1 MIAMAVTMIS
11 GTSIATV
18 YANANP
24 PAEETT
30 TQVVE
35 ETATESTEDTEKKED
50 TGRVTGEGDNSAF
63 STPGNAQLVDDKEN
77 DDTKQFLTIQTKKG
91 NTFYMV
97 IDRSSN
103 TENVYMMSLVD
114 ENDLAEFLDETEKS
128 KETEEST
135 VVIPETTPETTPV
148 AEEETGVKKE
158 EKTGMNVKGLGAIVL
173 AAILGVAGIAV
184 YKKHGRGKEDDYV
197 SEQLE
202 FSDGP
207 YVNEEEDEEEEEE
220 PRSTFSFFK
229 KKEPEVEEES
239 SNSKISQPF
248 DNTITASREAKK
260 RRFTSTGSKVVSMNG
275 RGVEVYV
282 IKPQDFAEAQTA
294 ADLLKEGRTVVINL
308 EGVELTVA
316 QRSIDFVGGAT
327 YAINGSLQA
336 VSNNIFI
343 AAPDSIEVSGDLKSE
358 IMNENTISPQLK

>member
-1 MIAMAVTMIS
+1 MKSKVVKKLLMIAMAVTMIS

-24 PAEETT
+24 PAEEATT
-30 TQVVE
+30 AVVE
-35 ETATESTEDTEKKED
+35 ETTTEKSKDTEKAED
-50 TGRVTGEGDNSAF
+50 TGRVTGESNNSAF
-63 STPGNAQLVDDKEN
+63 STLGNAQLVDDKEN

-114 ENDLAEFLDETEKS
+114 ENDLAEFLDETEKD

-135 VVIPETTPETTPV
+135 VVIPETTPETTPA
-148 AEEETGVKKE
+148 AEEETEVKKEEKTE

-184 YKKHGRGKEDDYV
+184 YKKHGRGKEEDYV

-207 YVNEEEDEEEEEE
+207 YVNEEEDEEEE
-220 PRSTFSFFK
+220 
-229 KKEPEVEEES
+229 
-239 SNSKISQPF
+239 
-248 DNTITASREAKK
+248 
-260 RRFTSTGSKVVSMNG
+260 
-275 RGVEVYV
+275 
-282 IKPQDFAEAQTA
+282 
-294 ADLLKEGRTVVINL
+294 
-308 EGVELTVA
+308 
-316 QRSIDFVGGAT
+316 
-327 YAINGSLQA
+327 
-336 VSNNIFI
+336 
-343 AAPDSIEVSGDLKSE
+343 
-358 IMNENTISPQLK
+358 

>member
-1 MIAMAVTMIS
+1 MRNKVVKKLLMIAMAVTMIS

-148 AEEETGVKKE
+148 AEEETEVKKEEKKEEKTE

-173 AAILGVAGIAV
+173 AVILGVAGIAV
-184 YKKHGRGKEDDYV
+184 YKKHGRGKEEDYV

-207 YVNEEEDEEEEEE
+207 YVNEEEDEEEE
-220 PRSTFSFFK
+220 
-229 KKEPEVEEES
+229 
-239 SNSKISQPF
+239 
-248 DNTITASREAKK
+248 
-260 RRFTSTGSKVVSMNG
+260 
-275 RGVEVYV
+275 
-282 IKPQDFAEAQTA
+282 
-294 ADLLKEGRTVVINL
+294 
-308 EGVELTVA
+308 
-316 QRSIDFVGGAT
+316 
-327 YAINGSLQA
+327 
-336 VSNNIFI
+336 
-343 AAPDSIEVSGDLKSE
+343 
-358 IMNENTISPQLK
+358 

>member
-1 MIAMAVTMIS
+1 MRNKVVKKLLMIAMAVTMIS

-128 KETEEST
+128 K
-135 VVIPETTPETTPV
+135 
-148 AEEETGVKKE
+148 
-158 EKTGMNVKGLGAIVL
+158 AIVL
-173 AAILGVAGIAV
+173 AVILGVAGIAV
-184 YKKHGRGKEDDYV
+184 YKKHGRGKEEDYV

-207 YVNEEEDEEEEEE
+207 YVNEEEDEEE
-220 PRSTFSFFK
+220 
-229 KKEPEVEEES
+229 
-239 SNSKISQPF
+239 
-248 DNTITASREAKK
+248 
-260 RRFTSTGSKVVSMNG
+260 
-275 RGVEVYV
+275 
-282 IKPQDFAEAQTA
+282 
-294 ADLLKEGRTVVINL
+294 
-308 EGVELTVA
+308 
-316 QRSIDFVGGAT
+316 
-327 YAINGSLQA
+327 
-336 VSNNIFI
+336 
-343 AAPDSIEVSGDLKSE
+343 
-358 IMNENTISPQLK
+358 

>member
-1 MIAMAVTMIS
+1 MRNKVVKKLLMLAMVITMLS

-30 TQVVE
+30 TEVVQ
-35 ETATESTEDTEKKED
+35 ETSAETTEDTEKKED
-50 TGRVTGEGDNSAF
+50 TGRVSGESNNSAF

-114 ENDLAEFLDETEKS
+114 ENDLAEFLDETEKD

-135 VVIPETTPETTPV
+135 VVIPETTQETTPA
-148 AEEETGVKKE
+148 AEEETEVKKE
-158 EKTGMNVKGLGAIVL
+158 ENSGMNVKGLAAIAVV
-173 AAILGVAGIAV
+173 AILGLAGIAV
-184 YKKHGRGKEDDYV
+184 YKKKGRSKEEDYV

-207 YVNEEEDEEEEEE
+207 YVNEEDDEKEE
-220 PRSTFSFFK
+220 
-229 KKEPEVEEES
+229 
-239 SNSKISQPF
+239 
-248 DNTITASREAKK
+248 
-260 RRFTSTGSKVVSMNG
+260 
-275 RGVEVYV
+275 
-282 IKPQDFAEAQTA
+282 
-294 ADLLKEGRTVVINL
+294 
-308 EGVELTVA
+308 
-316 QRSIDFVGGAT
+316 
-327 YAINGSLQA
+327 
-336 VSNNIFI
+336 
-343 AAPDSIEVSGDLKSE
+343 
-358 IMNENTISPQLK
+358 

>member
-1 MIAMAVTMIS
+1 MRNKVVKKLLIIAMAVTMIS

-30 TQVVE
+30 TAVVE
-35 ETATESTEDTEKKED
+35 ETTTEKNKDTEKAED
-50 TGRVTGEGDNSAF
+50 TGRVTGESNNSAF

-148 AEEETGVKKE
+148 AEEETEVKKEEKTE

-207 YVNEEEDEEEEEE
+207 YVNEEEDEEEE
-220 PRSTFSFFK
+220 
-229 KKEPEVEEES
+229 
-239 SNSKISQPF
+239 
-248 DNTITASREAKK
+248 
-260 RRFTSTGSKVVSMNG
+260 
-275 RGVEVYV
+275 
-282 IKPQDFAEAQTA
+282 
-294 ADLLKEGRTVVINL
+294 
-308 EGVELTVA
+308 
-316 QRSIDFVGGAT
+316 
-327 YAINGSLQA
+327 
-336 VSNNIFI
+336 
-343 AAPDSIEVSGDLKSE
+343 
-358 IMNENTISPQLK
+358 

>member
-1 MIAMAVTMIS
+1 MRNKVLKKLLMIAMAVTMIS

-50 TGRVTGEGDNSAF
+50 IGRVTGEGDNSAF

-135 VVIPETTPETTPV
+135 VVIPETTPETTPAV
-148 AEEETGVKKE
+148 EEETEVKKE
-158 EKTGMNVKGLGAIVL
+158 EKSGMNV
-173 AAILGVAGIAV
+173 
-184 YKKHGRGKEDDYV
+184 
-197 SEQLE
+197 
-202 FSDGP
+202 
-207 YVNEEEDEEEEEE
+207 
-220 PRSTFSFFK
+220 
-229 KKEPEVEEES
+229 
-239 SNSKISQPF
+239 
-248 DNTITASREAKK
+248 
-260 RRFTSTGSKVVSMNG
+260 
-275 RGVEVYV
+275 
-282 IKPQDFAEAQTA
+282 
-294 ADLLKEGRTVVINL
+294 
-308 EGVELTVA
+308 
-316 QRSIDFVGGAT
+316 
-327 YAINGSLQA
+327 
-336 VSNNIFI
+336 
-343 AAPDSIEVSGDLKSE
+343 
-358 IMNENTISPQLK
+358 

>member
-1 MIAMAVTMIS
+1 MRNKVVKKLLMIAMAVTMIS

-50 TGRVTGEGDNSAF
+50 IGRVTGEGDNSAF

-135 VVIPETTPETTPV
+135 VVIPETTPETTPAV
-148 AEEETGVKKE
+148 EEETEVKKE

-173 AAILGVAGIAV
+173 AVILGVAGIAV
-184 YKKHGRGKEDDYV
+184 YKKHGRGKEEDYV

-207 YVNEEEDEEEEEE
+207 YVNEEEDSVTCLLQKGMGLSMYMMMSETNWL
-220 PRSTFSFFK
+220 PG
-229 KKEPEVEEES
+229 ES
-239 SNSKISQPF
+239 
-248 DNTITASREAKK
+248 RKK
-260 RRFTSTGSKVVSMNG
+260 RLLLSMNTT
-275 RGVEVYV
+275 R
-282 IKPQDFAEAQTA
+282 
-294 ADLLKEGRTVVINL
+294 R
-308 EGVELTVA
+308 
-316 QRSIDFVGGAT
+316 QRKR
-327 YAINGSLQA
+327 NCLQRYGL
-336 VSNNIFI
+336 
-343 AAPDSIEVSGDLKSE
+343 DR
-358 IMNENTISPQLK
+358 